1 MTEEGRG
8 NAKKAS
14 EILRQRGGDRTNK
27 LQKVLDRGSL
37 RSRAEDAQEAEPVG
51 PSDAAGQPPEEGRP
65 TKPIRITVDLNASQ
79 HRFLREY
86 CLNTGTK
93 GTAVLRGLLA
103 ELAEDEELRS
113 RLTQRLK
120 Q

>member
-1 MTEEGRG
+1 MTDEARG
-8 NAKKAS
+8 KAS
-14 EILRQRGGDRTNK
+14 DILRRRDTKASKLRRAMERRQQR
-27 LQKVLDRGSL
+27 SL
-37 RSRAEDAQEAEPVG
+37 ADETPL
-51 PSDAAGQPPEEGRP
+51 PPTGEEVRP
-65 TKPIRITVDLNASQ
+65 AKPIRITVDLNASQ

-86 CLNTGTK
+86 CLDTGTK
-93 GTAVLRGLLA
+93 GTAVLRGLLT

>member
-1 MTEEGRG
+1 MTDEARGKASDILRRRDTKASKLQRAMERGQQRSVAEETPVSPATEEGRP
-8 NAKKAS
+8 A
-14 EILRQRGGDRTNK
+14 
-27 LQKVLDRGSL
+27 
-37 RSRAEDAQEAEPVG
+37 
-51 PSDAAGQPPEEGRP
+51 
-65 TKPIRITVDLNASQ
+65 KPIRITVDLNASQ

-86 CLNTGTK
+86 CLDTGTK

>member
-1 MTEEGRG
+1 MSDQGTGSTE
-8 NAKKAS
+8 KAS
-14 EILRQRGGDRTNK
+14 EILRRRETRPSK
-27 LQKVLDRGSL
+27 LQRAIDRGSP
-37 RSRAEDAQEAEPVG
+37 RSQTEDSAEDTAT
-51 PSDAAGQPPEEGRP
+51 PEEHGRP
-65 TKPIRITVDLNASQ
+65 AKPIRITVDLNAAQ

-93 GTAVLRGLLA
+93 GTTVLRGLLA
-103 ELAEDEELRS
+103 ELAEDPELRS

>member
-1 MTEEGRG
+1 MSEEGGG

-14 EILRQRGGDRTNK
+14 EILRRRGGDRTNK
-27 LQKVLDRGSL
+27 LQKVLDRGSP
-37 RSRAEDAQEAEPVG
+37 RSQADDAQEAELVG

-86 CLNTGTK
+86 CLDTGTK

-103 ELAEDEELRS
+103 ELAENEELRS
-113 RLTQRLK
+113 RLYNRLRR
-120 Q
+120 

>member
-1 MTEEGRG
+1 MSEKKREGTE
-8 NAKKAS
+8 KAS
-14 EILRQRGGDRTNK
+14 EILRRRGERTSK
-27 LQKVLDRGSL
+27 LQRVIDRGSSP
-37 RSRAEDAQEAEPVG
+37 RSQSDDPAEEETSVPAERT
-51 PSDAAGQPPEEGRP
+51 AGAEERGRP
-65 TKPIRITVDLNASQ
+65 AKPIRITVDLNAQQ

-113 RLTQRLK
+113 RLTQKLK
-120 Q
+120 R